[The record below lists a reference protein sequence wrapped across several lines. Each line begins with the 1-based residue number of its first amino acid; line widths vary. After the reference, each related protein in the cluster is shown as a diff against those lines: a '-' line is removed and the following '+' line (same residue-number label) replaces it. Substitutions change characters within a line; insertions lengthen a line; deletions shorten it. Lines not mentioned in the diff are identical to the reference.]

1 MRLFP
6 LEGRPRGEHPSCAGL
21 PCLVPFLVCCSY
33 GFSKQVQWR
42 LPWFRELCW
51 AGTPQLT
58 SPLKTRIVCRG
69 ETDKLPSN
77 DGAEGRGPEKDI
89 GALWEAGMAL
99 NRFCVS
105 LFSSVSRA
113 HPTSPFA
120 QLGTLHEFLL
130 VKAFI

>member
-1 MRLFP
+1 MLGFP
-6 LEGRPRGEHPSCAGL
+6 AWCPSSF
-21 PCLVPFLVCCSY
+21 VVRMDSVNRF
-33 GFSKQVQWR
+33 QWR

-77 DGAEGRGPEKDI
+77 NGAEGRGPEKDI
-89 GALWEAGMAL
+89 GVLWEAGMAL

-113 HPTSPFA
+113 YPTFPFA
-120 QLGTLHEFLL
+120 QLGTLHEFLH